1 LKFHLGRPAQMPL
14 EPKDRRKLVTTIDQ
28 APYLM
33 QSGHV
38 VSSDGE
44 KIGKVGEVYV
54 DDAIGQLSWVTVKT
68 GLFGTRESFV
78 PMDNASISDDTVTV
92 PYDKAMIKDAPLS
105 VEQED
110 ELYRYYNIGTAATH
124 TATENTE
131 QAAPFAATPKVTA
144 PKTAKSNADTDGYL
158 TRSEEQLK
166 VGTQRVEAGR
176 ARMRKF
182 VVTEQQTVTVSVS
195 HDEARIVREPLQPG
209 DSLDGATI
217 GEDVIEV
224 ALMQDK
230 VLVDKQVVGVEKV
243 KLATQTVTEQ
253 QQVTGEV
260 RKEQIEVLDDT
271 VHDTAGTLNPAKT
284 PDKR

>member
-1 LKFHLGRPAQMPL
+1 M
-14 EPKDRRKLVTTIDQ
+14 TTIDQ
-28 APYLM
+28 APSLM
-33 QSGHV
+33 NSGHV

-44 KIGKVGEVYV
+44 KIGRVGQVYV
-54 DDAIGQLSWVTVKT
+54 DDATGQLSWVTVKT

-78 PMDNASISDDTVTV
+78 PMDDASISDDTITV
-92 PYDKAMIKDAPLS
+92 PYDKAMIKGAPHAEPGEPLS

-110 ELYRYYNIGTAATH
+110 ELYRYYSVGATSSTTTTETYKSTGAVAGAA
-124 TATENTE
+124 
-131 QAAPFAATPKVTA
+131 AADGAALKNP
-144 PKTAKSNADTDGYL
+144 NADGYL
-158 TRSEEQLK
+158 TLSQEQLR

-182 VVTEQQTVTVSVS
+182 VVTEQQTVTVPVS

-209 DSLDGATI
+209 EFTGEATI

-243 KLATQTVTEQ
+243 KLATETVVEQ
-253 QQVTGEV
+253 QQVTDAV
-260 RKEQIEVLDDT
+260 RKERIEVTGDALDP
-271 VHDTAGTLNPAKT
+271 TATLGHN
-284 PDKR
+284 KR

>member
-1 LKFHLGRPAQMPL
+1 M
-14 EPKDRRKLVTTIDQ
+14 TTIDQ

-54 DDAIGQLSWVTVKT
+54 DDATGQLSWVTVKT
-68 GLFGTRESFV
+68 GMFGSHESFV
-78 PMDNASISDDTVTV
+78 PMDNASISDDTITV
-92 PYDKAMIKDAPLS
+92 PYDKAMIKDAPHAEPGAPLS

-110 ELYRYYNIGTAATH
+110 ELYRYYNVGTTTARTTTEVAENTTPVATAPVAAPPKAATEAKTDS
-124 TATENTE
+124 TAN
-131 QAAPFAATPKVTA
+131 
-144 PKTAKSNADTDGYL
+144 TDGYL

-182 VVTEQQTVTVSVS
+182 VVTEQQTVTVPVS

-209 DSLDGATI
+209 EFTGDATI

-230 VLVDKQVVGVEKV
+230 VLVDKQVVGVEKIR
-243 KLATQTVTEQ
+243 LATETVTEQ
-253 QQVTGEV
+253 QQVTDSV
-260 RKEQIEVLDDT
+260 RKEQIEVLGDT
-271 VHDTAGTLNPAKT
+271 TRTASTTTAGDT
-284 PDKR
+284 PNKR

>member
-1 LKFHLGRPAQMPL
+1 M
-14 EPKDRRKLVTTIDQ
+14 TTIDQ
-28 APYLM
+28 APFLL

-54 DDAIGQLSWVTVKT
+54 DDATGRLSWVTVKT

-78 PMDNASISDDTVTV
+78 PMDEASISDDTITV
-92 PYDKAMIKDAPLS
+92 PYEKAMIRDAPHAEPGEPLS

-110 ELYRYYNIGTAATH
+110 ELYSYYNVGVTTQAATH
-124 TATENTE
+124 TTTH
-131 QAAPFAATPKVTA
+131 AAGEGTGAVAGAAAAGGAALKAGTKS
-144 PKTAKSNADTDGYL
+144 SNADGYL
-158 TRSEEQLK
+158 TLSEEQLR

-182 VVTEQQTVTVSVS
+182 VVTEQQTVTVPVS
-195 HDEARIVREPLQPG
+195 HDEVRIVREALQPG
-209 DSLDGATI
+209 EFAGEATI

-253 QQVTGEV
+253 RQVTDAV
-260 RKEQIEVLDDT
+260 RKEHIEVTGDALDAT
-271 VHDTAGTLNPAKT
+271 TKT
-284 PDKR
+284 STTRTSTTRR

>member
-1 LKFHLGRPAQMPL
+1 M
-14 EPKDRRKLVTTIDQ
+14 TTIDQ

-44 KIGKVGEVYV
+44 KVGKVGEVYV
-54 DDAIGQLSWVTVKT
+54 DDATGHLSWVTVKT

-78 PMDNASISDDTVTV
+78 PMDNASITDDTITV
-92 PYDKAMIKDAPLS
+92 PYDKTMIKDAPHAEPGEPLS

-110 ELYRYYNIGTAATH
+110 ELYRYYNIGTT
-124 TATENTE
+124 TATTGYVD
-131 QAAPFAATPKVTA
+131 QAAPVATLPKEAGTA
-144 PKTAKSNADTDGYL
+144 TATGTTDGYL
-158 TRSEEQLK
+158 TRSEEQLT
-166 VGTQRVEAGR
+166 VDTQRVEAGR

-182 VVTEQQTVTVSVS
+182 VVTEQQTVTVPVS
-195 HDEARIVREPLQPG
+195 HDEVRIVREPLQPG
-209 DSLDGATI
+209 EFTDEVTI

-224 ALMQDK
+224 LLMQDK
-230 VLVDKQVVGVEKV
+230 VLVDKEVVGVEKV

-271 VHDTAGTLNPAKT
+271 AVESARLPGTG
-284 PDKR
+284 R

>member
-1 LKFHLGRPAQMPL
+1 
-14 EPKDRRKLVTTIDQ
+14 
-28 APYLM
+28 M

-92 PYDKAMIKDAPLS
+92 PYDKAMIKDAPHAEPGAPLS

-124 TATENTE
+124 TATQYTE
-131 QAAPFAATPKVTA
+131 QAAPFAATQKVTA
-144 PKTAKSNADTDGYL
+144 PKTAKSNAATDGYL

-209 DSLDGATI
+209 DFLDGATI

>member
-1 LKFHLGRPAQMPL
+1 MA
-14 EPKDRRKLVTTIDQ
+14 TIDQ

-33 QSGHV
+33 QSGRV

-54 DDAIGQLSWVTVKT
+54 DDATGQLSWVTVKT

-78 PMDNASISDDTVTV
+78 PMDHASISDDTVTV
-92 PYDKAMIKDAPLS
+92 PHDKAMIKDAPHAEPGEPLS

-110 ELYRYYNIGTAATH
+110 ELYRYYNIGSTATH
-124 TATENTE
+124 TATEYTE
-131 QAAPFAATPKVTA
+131 QAAPITA
-144 PKTAKSNADTDGYL
+144 PSTATAPAASKAKATADTDGYL

-182 VVTEQQTVTVSVS
+182 VVTEQQTVTVPVS

-217 GEDVIEV
+217 GEDVVEV

-230 VLVDKQVVGVEKV
+230 VLVDKQVVGVEKA

-260 RKEQIEVLDDT
+260 RKEQVEVLD
-271 VHDTAGTLNPAKT
+271 DTAGTLNSAKLPKT
-284 PDKR
+284 KR

>member
-1 LKFHLGRPAQMPL
+1 M
-14 EPKDRRKLVTTIDQ
+14 TTINQ

-38 VSSDGE
+38 LSSDGE
-44 KIGKVGEVYV
+44 RIGKVGQVYV
-54 DDAIGQLSWVTVKT
+54 DDATGQLSWVTVKT

-78 PMDNASISDDTVTV
+78 PMDHASITDDTITV
-92 PYDKAMIKDAPLS
+92 PYDKAMIKDAPHAEPGEPLS

-110 ELYRYYNIGTAATH
+110 ELYRYYNIGTTTH
-124 TATENTE
+124 TTATTVPGKAGVETGGTVAG
-131 QAAPFAATPKVTA
+131 AAAAGGTAVTA
-144 PKTAKSNADTDGYL
+144 TGDGAGNSDGYL

-182 VVTEQQTVTVSVS
+182 VVTEQQTLTVPVS
-195 HDEARIVREPLQPG
+195 HDEVRIVREPLQPG
-209 DSLDGATI
+209 DAIDGATI

-224 ALMQDK
+224 PLMQDR
-230 VLVDKQVVGVEKV
+230 VLVDKQVVGVERV
-243 KLATQTVTEQ
+243 RLATEMVTEQ

-271 VHDTAGTLNPAKT
+271 AVESARLPGTG
-284 PDKR
+284 R

>member
-1 LKFHLGRPAQMPL
+1 M
-14 EPKDRRKLVTTIDQ
+14 TTIDQ
-28 APYLM
+28 APFLM

-44 KIGKVGEVYV
+44 KIGRVGEVYV
-54 DDAIGQLSWVTVKT
+54 DDATGQLSWVTVKT

-78 PMDNASISDDTVTV
+78 PMDNASIADDTVTV
-92 PYDKAMIKDAPLS
+92 PYDKAMIKDAPHAEPGEPLS

-110 ELYRYYNIGTAATH
+110 ELYRYYNVGVTTQTMTQTTTKATGSVAGAA
-124 TATENTE
+124 AAGG
-131 QAAPFAATPKVTA
+131 AAPKA
-144 PKTAKSNADTDGYL
+144 AKSATADDYL
-158 TRSEEQLK
+158 TLSEERLR

-182 VVTEQQTVTVSVS
+182 VVTEQQTVTVPVS
-195 HDEARIVREPLQPG
+195 HDEVRIVREPLQPG
-209 DSLDGATI
+209 EFTGEATI

-243 KLATQTVTEQ
+243 RLATQTVTEQ
-253 QQVTGEV
+253 QQVTDAI
-260 RKEQIEVLDDT
+260 RKEQIEVTGDALDPSASAQLPNT
-271 VHDTAGTLNPAKT
+271 
-284 PDKR
+284 KR

>member
-1 LKFHLGRPAQMPL
+1 M
-14 EPKDRRKLVTTIDQ
+14 TTIDQ
-28 APYLM
+28 APHLM

-38 VSSDGE
+38 VSRDGE

-54 DDAIGQLSWVTVKT
+54 DDATGRLSWVTVKT

-92 PYDKAMIKDAPLS
+92 PYDKAMIKDAPHAEPGAPLS
-105 VEQED
+105 VEQEE
-110 ELYRYYNIGTAATH
+110 ELYRYYNIGTVASH
-124 TATENTE
+124 TTTANTTTTEYTDK
-131 QAAPFAATPKVTA
+131 AAPVATAAA
-144 PKTAKSNADTDGYL
+144 PKAAAPKSTANTDGYL

-182 VVTEQQTVTVSVS
+182 VVTEQQTVTVPVS
-195 HDEARIVREPLQPG
+195 HDEARIVREALQPG
-209 DSLDGATI
+209 DSVDGATI

-224 ALMQDK
+224 QLMQDK
-230 VLVDKQVVGVEKV
+230 VMVDKEVVGVEKV

-271 VHDTAGTLNPAKT
+271 ATAGTPKLPKT
-284 PDKR
+284 NR

>member
-1 LKFHLGRPAQMPL
+1 
-14 EPKDRRKLVTTIDQ
+14 VTTIDQ

-54 DDAIGQLSWVTVKT
+54 DDATGQLSWVTVKT
-68 GLFGTRESFV
+68 GMFGTHESFV
-78 PMDNASISDDTVTV
+78 PMDNARISEDTVTV
-92 PYDKAMIKDAPLS
+92 PYDKAMIKDAPHAEPGAPLS
-105 VEQED
+105 AEQED
-110 ELYRYYNIGTAATH
+110 ELYRYYNIGTA
-124 TATENTE
+124 TAAEYTE
-131 QAAPFAATPKVTA
+131 QAAPVAATPKVTA
-144 PKTAKSNADTDGYL
+144 PKTAKATADTDGYM

-166 VGTQRVEAGR
+166 VGAQRVEAGR

-182 VVTEQQTVTVSVS
+182 VVTEQQSVTVPVS

-217 GEDVIEV
+217 GDDVVEV
-224 ALMQDK
+224 TLMQDK
-230 VLVDKQVVGVEKV
+230 VQVDKQVVGVEKV
-243 KLATQTVTEQ
+243 KLATTTVTEQ

-260 RKEQIEVLDDT
+260 RKEQIEMLD
-271 VHDTAGTLNPAKT
+271 DTAGTLDSAKT
-284 PDKR
+284 PKTKR

>member
-1 LKFHLGRPAQMPL
+1 M
-14 EPKDRRKLVTTIDQ
+14 TTIDQ
-28 APYLM
+28 APNLIHA
-33 QSGHV
+33 GHV

-54 DDAIGQLSWVTVKT
+54 DDATGQLSWVTVKT

-78 PMDNASISDDTVTV
+78 PMDNAAIADDTITV
-92 PYDKAMIKDAPLS
+92 PYDKAMIKDAPHAEPGEPLS

-110 ELYRYYNIGTAATH
+110 ELYRYYNIGTT
-124 TATENTE
+124 TARTTTEYTQN
-131 QAAPFAATPKVTA
+131 AAPAADVTGTA
-144 PKTAKSNADTDGYL
+144 PAPKAKATANTDGYL
-158 TRSEEQLK
+158 TLSEEQLR

-182 VVTEQQTVTVSVS
+182 VVTEQQTVTVPVS
-195 HDEARIVREPLQPG
+195 HDEVRIVRETLQPG
-209 DSLDGATI
+209 EFTGEATI

-243 KLATQTVTEQ
+243 KLATQTVIEQ
-253 QQVTGEV
+253 QQVTDAV
-260 RKEQIEVLDDT
+260 RKEQIEVTGDGVDS
-271 VHDTAGTLNPAKT
+271 TAQRTAT
-284 PDKR
+284 TR

>member
-1 LKFHLGRPAQMPL
+1 M
-14 EPKDRRKLVTTIDQ
+14 TTIDQ

-54 DDAIGQLSWVTVKT
+54 DDATGQLSWVTVKT
-68 GLFGTRESFV
+68 GMFGTHESFV
-78 PMDNASISDDTVTV
+78 PMDNASVSEDTVTV
-92 PYDKAMIKDAPLS
+92 PYDKAMIKDAPHAEPGAPLS
-105 VEQED
+105 AEQED
-110 ELYRYYNIGTAATH
+110 ELYRYYNIGT
-124 TATENTE
+124 TATAAEYTE
-131 QAAPFAATPKVTA
+131 QAAPAAATPKVTA
-144 PKTAKSNADTDGYL
+144 PKTAKATADADGYM

-166 VGTQRVEAGR
+166 VGAQRVEAGR

-182 VVTEQQTVTVSVS
+182 VVTEQQSVTVPVS

-217 GEDVIEV
+217 GDDSIEV
-224 ALMQDK
+224 TLMQDK
-230 VLVDKQVVGVEKV
+230 VQVDKQVVGVEKV
-243 KLATQTVTEQ
+243 KLATTTVTEQ

-260 RKEQIEVLDDT
+260 RKEQIEMLD
-271 VHDTAGTLNPAKT
+271 DTAGTLDPAKT
-284 PDKR
+284 PKTKR

>member
-1 LKFHLGRPAQMPL
+1 M
-14 EPKDRRKLVTTIDQ
+14 TTIDQ

-54 DDAIGQLSWVTVKT
+54 DDATGHLSWVTVKT
-68 GLFGTRESFV
+68 GLFGTHESFV
-78 PMDNASISDDTVTV
+78 PMDNAQISDDTVTV
-92 PYDKAMIKDAPLS
+92 PYDKAMIKDAPHAEPGEPLS

-110 ELYRYYNIGTAATH
+110 ELYRYYHIGTAATH
-124 TATENTE
+124 TATEYTDTYTDP
-131 QAAPFAATPKVTA
+131 AAPVAAA
-144 PKTAKSNADTDGYL
+144 PKASAAGTSAGAAEQTDGYM
-158 TRSEEQLK
+158 TRSEEQLN

-182 VVTEQQTVTVSVS
+182 VVTEQQTVTVPVS

-217 GEDVIEV
+217 GEDSMEV
-224 ALMQDK
+224 VLMEDQ
-230 VLVDKQVVGVEKV
+230 VHVDKQVVGVEKV

-253 QQVTGEV
+253 QQVAGEV
-260 RKEQIEVLDDT
+260 RKEQIEILDDT
-271 VHDTAGTLNPAKT
+271 TATVEGATT
-284 PDKR
+284 PKINR